1 MISLY
6 RAGASPLHRAP
17 AGVKLVGLAVLA
29 VAISLGARTPTLA
42 GVALAVVLALFAL
55 GGYGPR
61 EWLRQLWA
69 TRWIVVFVA
78 ATQLIFLTPAD
89 AVVNTTRVVSV
100 VLLAAMLTL
109 TTRTADLL
117 DALQVALRPL
127 ARVGIDPWR
136 VGFTLMLTIA
146 LVPVVAGF
154 ADRIRDAQRA
164 RGVRLG
170 PRAVVTLL
178 VMALR
183 HADDVA
189 DALTARG
196 VA

>member
-6 RAGASPLHRAP
+6 RPGSSPLHRAP

-29 VAISLGARTPTLA
+29 LLISLGARTPLL
-42 GVALAVVLALFAL
+42 ALASLGLVFALFVL
-55 GGYGPR
+55 GGQGPIT
-61 EWLRQLWA
+61 WARQLWA

-89 AVVNTTRVVSV
+89 ALVNTTRVVSV
-100 VLLAAMLTL
+100 VLLAALLTL

-117 DALQVALRPL
+117 EALQVALSPL

-136 VGFTLMLTIA
+136 VAFTLMLTIA
-146 LVPVVAGF
+146 LVPVVSGF
-154 ADRIRDAQRA
+154 AARIRDAQRA

-178 VMALR
+178 VMSLR

-196 VA
+196 IA